1 MRNLA
6 SKILKIN
13 KKGMITI
20 PKDIRKQFNI
30 EPGSEVSVMVINGDI
45 RIIPI
50 VDFDELRKTFPSIQ
64 EMRDIYHTARK
75 EELELEY

>member
-1 MRNLA
+1 MA
-6 SKILKIN
+6 SKISKVN

-20 PKDIRKQFNI
+20 PKDIREQFNI
-30 EPGSEVSVMVINGDI
+30 EAGSEVSVMLINGNI

-64 EMRDIYHTARK
+64 EMRESYQTARK
-75 EELELEY
+75 EELELEN

>member
-1 MRNLA
+1 MA
-6 SKILKIN
+6 SKISKVN

-20 PKDIRKQFNI
+20 PKDIREQFNI
-30 EPGSEVSVMVINGDI
+30 GAGSEVSVMIINGDI

-64 EMRDIYHTARK
+64 EMRESYQTARK
-75 EELELEY
+75 EELELEN